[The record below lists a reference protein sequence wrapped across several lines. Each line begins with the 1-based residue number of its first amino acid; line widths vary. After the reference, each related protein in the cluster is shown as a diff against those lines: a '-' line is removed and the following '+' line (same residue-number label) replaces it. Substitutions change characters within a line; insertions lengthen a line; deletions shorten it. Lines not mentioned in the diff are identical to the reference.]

1 MDGFV
6 VTGHLKQ
13 NLKKLSP
20 GRHEPVTYNLA
31 FCVCFGSEL
40 NGPPMESISRSQ
52 RAHRPASWCSFNT
65 TPRPPL
71 AARFREILVI
81 FHSSGTLE
89 LKRTQRSPTFLTYE
103 RICSP
108 ASSLWGHPASARTS
122 SVMEAHCLPMWL
134 LPKSNCESILGKM
147 ESIAFLQRPVQC
159 S

>member
-1 MDGFV
+1 MWHWAFVPRNLRESRKSLLIGGAGKVSRWMDGFV

-20 GRHEPVTYNLA
+20 GRHEPVSYNLA

-89 LKRTQRSPTFLTYE
+89 LQKDSE
-103 RICSP
+103 VS
-108 ASSLWGHPASARTS
+108 H
-122 SVMEAHCLPMWL
+122 LPDL
-134 LPKSNCESILGKM
+134 
-147 ESIAFLQRPVQC
+147 
-159 S
+159 